1 MELPILA
8 AFNFYGQW
16 GLGWLPL
23 AILAVM
29 TAILVNIT
37 LLVIGRAFSIRE
49 LENFAKSE
57 ILQSAATA
65 FMAIFLVTMVTSAMD
80 VSRQWIA
87 GDLTCGGEGI
97 NIGSTAEDTMNE
109 AYSAIR
115 CRLQERALAIANVQ
129 DTYAT
134 GSATW
139 ADFLG
144 LNSAVSLFG
153 ITVFKGDW
161 NENLYKKTETTRITN
176 NLATVLLIG
185 LNAQSALLEYLRLNM
200 LTVFIPV
207 GILLR
212 SLYFTRSVG
221 ALFIALGVGMYFLFP
236 IFFVLLDPGFVAS
249 PPPVEPN
256 VPEINQYCYATM
268 SSTVSVLT
276 TLESAGLGSTAELTV
291 AAVGKELSKS
301 YVSLMLHPLV
311 ALFLT
316 LIFVRYMM
324 TMLGG
329 DAYEITKMVSKVI

>member
-1 MELPILA
+1 
-8 AFNFYGQW
+8 
-16 GLGWLPL
+16 
-23 AILAVM
+23 
-29 TAILVNIT
+29 
-37 LLVIGRAFSIRE
+37 
-49 LENFAKSE
+49 
-57 ILQSAATA
+57 
-65 FMAIFLVTMVTSAMD
+65 
-80 VSRQWIA
+80 
-87 GDLTCGGEGI
+87 
-97 NIGSTAEDTMNE
+97 
-109 AYSAIR
+109 
-115 CRLQERALAIANVQ
+115 VQ

-134 GSATW
+134 GAATW

-161 NENLYKKTETTRITN
+161 VESLYKKTETTRITN

-212 SLYFTRSVG
+212 SFYFTRSVG
-221 ALFIALGVGMYFLFP
+221 ALFIAMGIGMYFLFP

-249 PPPVEPN
+249 PPPVEPA
-256 VPEINQYCYATM
+256 VPHLNQYCYATM

-276 TLESAGLGSTAELTV
+276 SIEAAGLGSSAALTV
-291 AAVGKELSKS
+291 ASVGEELSKS
-301 YVSLMLHPLV
+301 YISLMLHPLV

>member
-16 GLGWLPL
+16 NIGWLPL
-23 AILAVM
+23 TILAIM
-29 TAILVNIT
+29 TAVLVNIT
-37 LLVIGRAFSIRE
+37 LLIIGRSFSIRE

-57 ILQSAATA
+57 ILQSVATA

-87 GDLTCGGEGI
+87 GDLACGGKSI

-115 CRLQERALAIANVQ
+115 CRLQERSLAVANVQ

-134 GSATW
+134 GAATW

-161 NENLYKKTETTRITN
+161 VESLYKKTETTRITN

-212 SLYFTRSVG
+212 SFYFTRSVG
-221 ALFIALGVGMYFLFP
+221 ALFISMGIGMYFLFP

-249 PPPVEPN
+249 PPPVEPA
-256 VPEINQYCYATM
+256 VPNLNQYCYATM

-276 TLESAGLGSTAELTV
+276 SIEAAGLGSSAELTV
-291 AAVGKELSKS
+291 ASVGEELSKS
-301 YVSLMLHPLV
+301 YISLMLHPLV

-316 LIFVRYMM
+316 LVFVRYMM